1 MTPEGTSQGY
11 RLLRRVVVALGRL
24 LFGFDV
30 HGEER
35 IPKGGGLIVAA
46 NHRRIADPVFVSMAV
61 PRRLRWMAV
70 RELFV
75 FPVGKLALFGGA
87 FPVDRENGGRAGLLT
102 ALGLLSEGEAVG
114 VFPEGT
120 RQETD
125 ARRGTPKSGVGML
138 AARTGAPILPVY
150 VDRVPGIVARLRGGR
165 LRVYVG
171 EPLHPDERRR
181 DGAAYRKI
189 AEETLR
195 AVYALKEEQAAR
207 ESMAR
212 ESAAKRGRK

>member
-1 MTPEGTSQGY
+1 MTSGGTSSGY
-11 RLLRRVVVALGRL
+11 RIFRRAVVAVGAL

-35 IPKGGGLIVAA
+35 VPKGGGLIVAA
-46 NHRRIADPVFVSMAV
+46 NHRRVADPVFVSMAV
-61 PRRLRWMAV
+61 PRRLRWMALK
-70 RELFV
+70 ELFV
-75 FPVGKLALFGGA
+75 FPVGRLALFGGA
-87 FPVDRENGGRAGLLT
+87 FPVDRENDGRAGLLA
-102 ALGLLSEGEAVG
+102 ALALLSDGEAVG

-120 RQETD
+120 RQRTD

-150 VDRVPGIVARLRGGR
+150 VDRVPGPAARLRGER
-165 LRVYVG
+165 LRAYVG
-171 EPLHPDERRR
+171 EPLRFDEPDERRRR

-195 AVYALKEEQAAR
+195 AIYTLRDEHAAR
-207 ESMAR
+207 EAVGTKAR
-212 ESAAKRGRK
+212 